1 MATSTTRLSLRKPE
15 PTDTVN
21 VTTDIGGNMD
31 VIDREMGMEVRS
43 DFPVSPYNGKIVYR
57 SDLGKSYVY
66 QTPSWR
72 EFVLVE
78 NIMSPQ
84 QVSDTTQVST
94 TSTTFVVGN
103 PVVSITFN
111 APASGAVYVT
121 VGGACEASSP
131 VSAAVTYQ
139 MRETDANGT
148 VVQAANDERSFG
160 VQDQFW
166 VRGCNRS
173 IVSGLTPGQQYFV
186 RTMHRVSGSGT
197 ATIFARSLM
206 VEPVLNWSP

>member
-72 EFVLVE
+72 NLFL
-78 NIMSPQ
+78 
-84 QVSDTTQVST
+84 
-94 TSTTFVVGN
+94 
-103 PVVSITFN
+103 
-111 APASGAVYVT
+111 
-121 VGGACEASSP
+121 
-131 VSAAVTYQ
+131 
-139 MRETDANGT
+139 
-148 VVQAANDERSFG
+148 
-160 VQDQFW
+160 
-166 VRGCNRS
+166 
-173 IVSGLTPGQQYFV
+173 L
-186 RTMHRVSGSGT
+186 RT
-197 ATIFARSLM
+197 L
-206 VEPVLNWSP
+206 